1 MEDYEAL
8 LDRAIENLPDIE
20 TTDARFVIPD
30 PKVFIEGKTTVLDNF
45 GQIVS
50 VLNRDPDHLM
60 KYLTRE
66 LGTAGKIEGARAIF
80 QGKFPSNVI
89 KSNIDAYAD
98 EYVICSECNRPDT
111 QLVKMDRVMMMKC
124 AACGAHRPV
133 KKRRATAAAPVAALE
148 EGKEYEVKIEAVG
161 SKGDGI
167 AKVAKFTIFVPGTSR
182 GDVVKIRIK
191 KISGNIA
198 FSELVQ

>member
-50 VLNRDPDHLM
+50 VLNREPDHLM

-133 KKRRATAAAPVAALE
+133 KKRKATAAAPVAALE

-167 AKVAKFTIFVPGTSR
+167 AKVAKFTIFVPR
-182 GDVVKIRIK
+182 AIKGDVVKIRIK

-198 FSELVQ
+198 FSEVVQ

>member
-8 LDRAIENLPDIE
+8 LDRAIQNLPDIE
-20 TTDARFVIPD
+20 TTDARFVIPN
-30 PKVFIEGKTTVLDNF
+30 PKIFIEGKTTVLDNF
-45 GQIVS
+45 GQIAG
-50 VLNRDPDHLM
+50 VLNREPDHLM

-66 LGTAGKIEGARAIF
+66 LGTAGKIEGMRAIF
-80 QGKFPSNVI
+80 QGKFPSSVI
-89 KSNIDAYAD
+89 KSNINAYAD

-111 QLVKMDRVMMMKC
+111 QLVKMDRVLMMRC

-133 KKRRATAAAPVAALE
+133 KKRKATAAAPVAALE

-167 AKVAKFTIFVPGTSR
+167 AKLAKFTIFVPRAAR

-198 FSELVQ
+198 FSEIVQ

>member
-1 MEDYEAL
+1 MEDYESL

-20 TTDARFVIPD
+20 TTDARFVIPI
-30 PKVFIEGKTTVLDNF
+30 PKIFIEGKTTVLDNF
-45 GQIVS
+45 SQIAS
-50 VLNRDPDHLM
+50 VLNREPDHLM

-66 LGTAGKIEGARAIF
+66 LGTAGKIEGMRAIF
-80 QGKFPSNVI
+80 QGKFPSSVI

-124 AACGAHRPV
+124 SACGAHRPV
-133 KKRRATAAAPVAALE
+133 KKRKATAATPVAALE

-167 AKVAKFTIFVPGTSR
+167 AKLAKFTIFVPR
-182 GDVVKIRIK
+182 AIKGDVVKIRIK

-198 FSELVQ
+198 FSEIVP